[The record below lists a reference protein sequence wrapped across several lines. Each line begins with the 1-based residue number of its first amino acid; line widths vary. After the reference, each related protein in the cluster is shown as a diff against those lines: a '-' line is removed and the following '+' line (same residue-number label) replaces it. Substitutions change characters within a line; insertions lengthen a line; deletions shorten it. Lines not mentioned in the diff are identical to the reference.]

1 MFELLSEKYSL
12 LPSPPPLSL
21 SPLLLSR
28 FYMYLSPPPHLLTLF
43 SPNTQRSSAMGSR
56 EGTPSRPN
64 EGDNLSIDSGDLLGA
79 TPPGS
84 PSRSRR
90 KYPAMALSAAQ
101 RERQEGSGSNV
112 PSALNKTH
120 LGEATDGGFFSE
132 KIHRTI
138 HEKCYIN
145 GL

>member
-1 MFELLSEKYSL
+1 
-12 LPSPPPLSL
+12 
-21 SPLLLSR
+21 
-28 FYMYLSPPPHLLTLF
+28 
-43 SPNTQRSSAMGSR
+43 MGSR
-56 EGTPSRPN
+56 EGTPSRPG
-64 EGDNLSIDSGDLLGA
+64 EGDNLSVDSGDILGP

-84 PSRSRR
+84 PSRRR
-90 KYPAMALSAAQ
+90 KYPAMALSPAQ

-120 LGEATDGGFFSE
+120 LGEAPDGGFFSE

-138 HEKCYIN
+138 HEKSFIN